1 MLVHSTNDYDS
12 LQEIIVGR
20 ADFAHIP
27 PADPSMKNFM
37 YADLSYDD
45 IKKHVGP
52 YNQNLLKEANED
64 LDILSE
70 VLEDCGVIVHRPEK
84 IQHHQRI
91 QTPKWRTTG
100 WHNYCPRD
108 IFWFWEIILLKFL
121 A

>member
-91 QTPKWRTTG
+91 QTPK
-100 WHNYCPRD
+100 
-108 IFWFWEIILLKFL
+108 IF
-121 A
+121 